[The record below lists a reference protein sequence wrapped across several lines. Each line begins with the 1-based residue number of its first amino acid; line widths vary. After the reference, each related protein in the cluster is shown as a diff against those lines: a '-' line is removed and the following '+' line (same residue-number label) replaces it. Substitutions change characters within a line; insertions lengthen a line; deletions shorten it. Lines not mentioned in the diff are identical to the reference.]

1 VVIGVFLAA
10 VSCAPAP
17 APTSRAPTLSPA
29 RTAIVPV
36 SPSPSAPPTLTS
48 VSATATLASPS
59 PMPASPA
66 ATATS
71 KPTSTPVLTPT
82 ATPKP
87 SPTPEPPPTP
97 TVTSEPTDLWLG
109 PSDLRIHPDGV
120 SVYSGDLVSFEV
132 YAHHGHDWAAI
143 PVPDVDVEV
152 WLGAPGDGTLVAQD
166 RIAFYGARDAKA
178 WMEWEWDTAGL
189 EGPQFLNVVLDPRDE
204 IKIGDEN
211 PENNV
216 IARTVWLLPREDLP
230 EVWAEADWLE
240 TSSECCVF
248 HYISGTAAERDIAVL
263 MEAADR
269 ATAYAGVRLG
279 ESLDD
284 FKLTVFLIDRV
295 LGHGGFADGAL
306 IISYLDRNY
315 AGGDLDLVLRHEATH
330 VLDRRFSEVRNTLL
344 AEGLAVYVS
353 GGHYMEEPLDQRVA
367 ALLALD
373 RYVPLTELAD
383 DFYPSQ
389 HEIGYLEAAGFVSYL
404 IDRFGWEAFK
414 AAYADIQPNEQGQAA
429 MLDSAL
435 QENLGL
441 TLLQAESDW
450 LAALESLPQPVAQIE
465 NLRLTIDFYDTL
477 RRYQREWD
485 PSAYFREAWLPP
497 LEEAERLGVTADFV
511 RHPSTLVNVA
521 LETMLSV
528 TESYIEEGDYQ
539 EAEKLLNVTG
549 MVLDA
554 GGDLSVEPLA
564 ARYFA
569 IVQAIDA
576 AGYEAQRIELDLG
589 SSLASVLATSRHS
602 ADTVELSLAMVA
614 DGWHIIAWGN

>member
-1 VVIGVFLAA
+1 M
-10 VSCAPAP
+10 PAS
-17 APTSRAPTLSPA
+17 PT
-29 RTAIVPV
+29 
-36 SPSPSAPPTLTS
+36 
-48 VSATATLASPS
+48 ATATL
-59 PMPASPA
+59 
-66 ATATS
+66 
-71 KPTSTPVLTPT
+71 KPTSAPVPTPTDTPEPPFTPEPLPTPT
-82 ATPKP
+82 ATP
-87 SPTPEPPPTP
+87 
-97 TVTSEPTDLWLG
+97 EPTDLWLG

-120 SVYSGDLVSFEV
+120 STYSGDLVSFEV
-132 YAHHGHDWAAI
+132 YAHHGRDWATI

-152 WLGAPGDGTLVAQD
+152 WLGAPGEGALIAQD

-178 WMEWEWDTAGL
+178 WMEWAWDTAGL
-189 EGPQFLNVVLDPRDE
+189 EGPQLLNVVLDPRDE
-204 IKIGDEN
+204 IRIGDEN

-216 IARTVWLLPREDLP
+216 ITRTVWLLPREDLA
-230 EVWAEADWLE
+230 EIWAKADWLE

-248 HYISGTAAERDIAVL
+248 HYISGTAAERDIEVV

-269 ATAYAGVRLG
+269 ATAYAGMRLG
-279 ESLDD
+279 ESPDD
-284 FKLTVFLIDRV
+284 FKLTLFLIDRV

-315 AGGDLDLVLRHEATH
+315 AGGDLALVLRHEATH
-330 VLDRRFSEVRNTLL
+330 VLDRRFAAVRNTLL

-353 GGHYMEEPLDQRVA
+353 GGHYREEPLDERVA

-373 RYVPLTELAD
+373 RYIPLTELAD
-383 DFYPSQ
+383 EFYPSQ

-404 IDRFGWEAFK
+404 IDRFGWESFK
-414 AAYADIQPNEQGQAA
+414 AAYADIRPNEHGQAA

-435 QENLGL
+435 QDSFDL
-441 TLLQAESDW
+441 TLLQVESDW
-450 LAALESLPQPVAQIE
+450 LVALESLPKPVAQME

-477 RRYQREWD
+477 RRYQQEWD

-521 LETMLSV
+521 LETMLSAAE
-528 TESYIEEGDYQ
+528 TYIEEGDYE
-539 EAEKLLNVTG
+539 EAENLLSVTG

-564 ARYFA
+564 ARYLA

-576 AGYEAQRIELDLG
+576 AGYEAQRIELDLD
-589 SSLASVLATSRHS
+589 SSLASVLVTSRQS